1 MLFRSI
7 EKHKTENDFIY
18 FKDEIEIFLKQF
30 VDAKKGISKIYS
42 TLLECKAKEDI
53 VKKNIFLHYEN
64 ILDWKVDESLIK
76 VESQKFNELTETISD
91 FIEIKINNKYE
102 FKKLLEKTFKLHENI
117 CKEITEWLENNEIFF
132 DYKDNLGI

>member
-1 MLFRSI
+1 MSTNVPSILALSVIIKYYMLTMNLYEERI
-7 EKHKTENDFIY
+7 
-18 FKDEIEIFLKQF
+18 LW
-30 VDAKKGISKIYS
+30 
-42 TLLECKAKEDI
+42 
-53 VKKNIFLHYEN
+53 KNIFLHYEN

-91 FIEIKINNKYE
+91 FKEIKINDKYE

-117 CKEITEWLENNEIFF
+117 CKEITEWLENNETFF